1 MTTMLPK
8 NRMLMVSVIIAL
20 VLLFA
25 LSSVSQANA
34 TSSADSSPVT
44 GTMCVDGYVINHRE
58 VPVDGTRTDPSLIA
72 EAHDANGAV
81 FPAAVDSNGYFK
93 FEDLSAGEWTFK
105 LPLPTDW
112 DSIVPEAE
120 RNGIAEMVPTMLTE
134 QDDCYRIVFKI
145 RRLFDITAIKWQE
158 RLDGTVYPGEGWSI
172 TFAPQGDPFVKTQ
185 TKTTDQ
191 YGSAV
196 FTVTPGSW
204 LVSEKV
210 KSGWQPIT
218 PPTIKLTLDQYAPS
232 GATDPVV
239 FKNRE
244 PVCTGTIVVEKHGL
258 GKEDDKGGLVWLGP
272 LAGWNITLS
281 RADGAIYPVTKTT
294 DAAGRVTFDKL
305 YPGVYTVKEQVQV
318 GWKPVSAN
326 PQTIVLRNC
335 ETVSVLFE
343 NEEISGEL
351 TIHGKKIYQV
361 WTGPAGGLGLAGWK
375 MTATLVGTN
384 YSTSTVTN
392 ALGEYW
398 FSEEQ
403 LKNAGIAFPGAT
415 VEVCEEER
423 YNWIPVTPQ
432 CVKVKFPY
440 PVPPDYT
447 GAVVNFTNVQD
458 PPLPGTGGAQ
468 PTVSCQETYKV
479 QPGDNLSSIARR
491 FGVSVQAIA
500 QASGIANVNYIRVGQ
515 TLCVR

>member
-1 MTTMLPK
+1 MTTTLNN
-8 NRMLMVSVIIAL
+8 NRMLMASVIIAL
-20 VLLFA
+20 VLLFV
-25 LSSVSQANA
+25 LSGVSQANA
-34 TSSADSSPVT
+34 AANSADSSPVK
-44 GTMCVDGYVINHRE
+44 GTICVDGYVINHRE
-58 VPVDGTRTDPSLIA
+58 VPVDGTRTDPSLMV
-72 EAHDANGAV
+72 EAHDATGAV

-93 FEDLSAGEWTFK
+93 FENLSAGEWRFM

-120 RNGIAEMVPTMLTE
+120 RGGVAEMIPTLLKE
-134 QDDCYRIVFKI
+134 KDGCYRIVFKI
-145 RRLFDITAIKWQE
+145 RRLFDITAIKWKE
-158 RLDGTVYPGEGWSI
+158 LLDGTVTPGPGWAI
-172 TFAPQGDPFVKTQ
+172 TFTPVKDPFVKAQ
-185 TKTTDQ
+185 TKTTDNT
-191 YGSAV
+191 GSAV
-196 FTVTPGSW
+196 FTVTPGMW
-204 LVSEKV
+204 MVSEKV
-210 KSGWQPIT
+210 QPGWQPIT
-218 PPTIKLTLDQYAPS
+218 PPTIKLTLDQYAPP
-232 GATDPVV
+232 GATDPVI

-244 PVCTGTIVVEKHGL
+244 PACTGKIVVEKHGL
-258 GKEDDKGGLVWLGP
+258 GKDANGGLVWLGP
-272 LAGWNITLS
+272 LAGWDITLS
-281 RADGAIYPVTKTT
+281 RADGAMVAVTKTT
-294 DAAGRVTFDKL
+294 DASGRVTFDKL
-305 YPGVYTVKEQVQV
+305 HPGVYVVKEHVQV
-318 GWKPVSAN
+318 GWQPVSPN
-326 PQTIVLRNC
+326 PQTVVLRNC
-335 ETVSVLFE
+335 ETASVLFE
-343 NEEISGEL
+343 NVEISGKL
-351 TIHGKKIYQV
+351 TIHGKKIYRV

-398 FSEEQ
+398 FSEDQ
-403 LKNAGIAFPGAT
+403 LKAAGIAFPGAT

-458 PPLPGTGGAQ
+458 PPLPGTGATQ
-468 PTVSCQETYKV
+468 PGLNCQETYQV

-491 FGVSVQAIA
+491 FGTSVQAIA